1 MKQYEILV
9 QNCVQTF
16 YTGIPETFQNLEH
29 GHRVDY
35 KNVHEEGT
43 MWNMTQDYFG
53 EIRNRRFGIFYDC
66 LDTLKLFV
74 KFCLM
79 TMQLDT

>member
-43 MWNMTQDYFG
+43 M
-53 EIRNRRFGIFYDC
+53 
-66 LDTLKLFV
+66 
-74 KFCLM
+74 
-79 TMQLDT
+79 